1 MAQDDLT
8 REQLLWRMVLLHRL
22 AADLSEAVTPFDVA
36 QVVVEQ
42 GVQTADAKTGAV
54 WLRARD
60 GSLRLGAH
68 RGLPAEYMEEWRCI
82 APDSELPAQQV
93 ARTRRPWWIESADEL
108 ETSAPELLDRATRAG
123 RRNAFVV
130 LPIVAHDRVLGV
142 LSYGF
147 AGDHR
152 FAAQDRA
159 LIETV
164 AYHCGQA
171 LDRARLFDVER
182 RANERLRL
190 LSEVGAIFA
199 SSLDYEAALSD
210 LTRSLVPLIADWC
223 AIDLVDDRGIP
234 RPVAV
239 AHMSPERAAFWR
251 GDRERSPPAESDP
264 LHSVLCTGESAI
276 VPALPGARPIDP
288 HAEERDVRIAR
299 ELGASSM
306 MIVPLRG
313 RGPPVGAMTLICG
326 ADGAQYDREDLDF
339 ATVLAARAAL
349 AVENAR
355 LYQQS
360 VETAR
365 SATEANRVKDEF
377 LATLSHELRTPLNA
391 ILGWTRMIRGG
402 QLDPSKMARALE
414 SIERNAGAQ
423 KQLVED
429 LLDVSRIVTGKLRL
443 EVQALHLAPVVEEAI
458 EAVRPAA
465 HVKEIHLES
474 SIEANLPP
482 ILGDPAR
489 LQQVV
494 WNLLSNAIKFT
505 SRGGRVQVRI
515 QPTGSYLEVAVS
527 DNGQGI
533 SADFLPY
540 VFDRFRQA
548 DASFTRTQGGLG
560 IGLSIVRSVVEL
572 HGGLVEVHSE
582 GPGRGSTFVVK
593 LPQAAAA
600 RVREREELRIGRS
613 SA

>member
-1 MAQDDLT
+1 
-8 REQLLWRMVLLHRL
+8 MVLLHRL

-42 GVQTADAKTGAV
+42 GVQTADAKSGAV

-68 RGLPAEYMEEWRCI
+68 RGVPAEYMEEWRLI
-82 APDSELPAQQV
+82 PPDSELPAQQV
-93 ARTRRPWWIESADEL
+93 VRTRRGWWIESADEL
-108 ETSAPELLDRATRAG
+108 ETSAPEILDRQTQAG

-147 AGDHR
+147 DGDHR
-152 FAAQDRA
+152 FAPEDRS

-164 AYHCGQA
+164 AHHCGQA
-171 LDRARLFDVER
+171 LDRARLFEVER

-199 SSLDYEAALSD
+199 SSLDYEAKLSE
-210 LTRSLVPLIADWC
+210 LARSLVPLMADGC
-223 AIDLVDDRGIP
+223 AIDLVDDRGFP

-239 AHMSPERAAFWR
+239 AHLNPERAAFWR
-251 GDRERSPPAESDP
+251 AHRENSPPAESDP
-264 LHSVLCTGESAI
+264 LHAVLRSGEAEI
-276 VPALPGARPIDP
+276 MPA
-288 HAEERDVRIAR
+288 
-299 ELGASSM
+299 S
-306 MIVPLRG
+306 MIVPLQG
-313 RGPPVGAMTLICG
+313 RGAPVGAMTLICC
-326 ADGAQYDREDLDF
+326 ADGGQFDREDLDF

-349 AVENAR
+349 AIESAR
-355 LYQQS
+355 LYRQS

-443 EVQALHLAPVVEEAI
+443 EVQAIHLAPVVEEAI

-465 HVKEIHLES
+465 DVKGIDLAS
-474 SIEANLPP
+474 SLEANLPP

-505 SRGGRVQVRI
+505 SRGGRVQVRV
-515 QPTGSYLEVAVS
+515 QTTGSTLELAVS

-548 DASFTRTQGGLG
+548 DASFTRSQGGLG

-572 HGGLVEVHSE
+572 HGGVVEVHSD

-593 LPQAAAA
+593 LPPAAT
-600 RVREREELRIGRS
+600 RVRERDELRIGQTS
-613 SA
+613 P